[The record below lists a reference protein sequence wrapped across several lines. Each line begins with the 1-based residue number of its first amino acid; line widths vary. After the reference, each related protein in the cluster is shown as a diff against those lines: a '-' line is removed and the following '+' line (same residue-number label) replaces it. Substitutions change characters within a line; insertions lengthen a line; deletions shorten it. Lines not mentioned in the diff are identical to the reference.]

1 MNYCIID
8 NKSYDVIVSEIEE
21 AFTVLYGDST
31 GRTLG
36 EGAPMI
42 LDPLG
47 TFFNY
52 KVTFARKQ
60 GKEQEYDEL
69 FDFLAKPRSE
79 GIEVNIV
86 HNQAL
91 WQGPFKAYVSQGAR
105 ALKRID
111 KQTGKVYW
119 DKFTANIF
127 PMKAQVLPDE
137 E

>member
-1 MNYCIID
+1 MEFVKIGD
-8 NKSYDVIVSEIEE
+8 KFWDVIVTEITES
-21 AFTVLYGDST
+21 FSVLYSENT

-36 EGAPMI
+36 TGAPMT

-60 GKEQEYDEL
+60 GYEAEYDEL
-69 FDFLAKPRSE
+69 FNYFAIPRYE
-79 GIEVNIV
+79 GIEINIV

-91 WQGPFKAYVSQGAR
+91 WDKPFKAYVSQGER

-111 KQTGKVYW
+111 RVTNKVYW
-119 DKFTANIF
+119 DKFSVNIV
-127 PMKAQVLPDE
+127 PIEAQVVPE
-137 E
+137 